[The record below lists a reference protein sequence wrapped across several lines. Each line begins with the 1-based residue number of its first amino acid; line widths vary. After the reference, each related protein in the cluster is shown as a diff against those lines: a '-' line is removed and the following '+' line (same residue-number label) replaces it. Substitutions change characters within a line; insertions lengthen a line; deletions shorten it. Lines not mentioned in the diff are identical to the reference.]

1 MFIKGSADIDEL
13 KSYICELQTK
23 AMMYLEPA
31 RIRDYLKIIYEKD
44 GVKVCQHVMEYVVV
58 VLAQFLQMMVT

>member
-1 MFIKGSADIDEL
+1 MFIKGSADTEEL

-23 AMMYLEPA
+23 TMMYLEPA